1 MRPTATEPGLTK
13 TENNMVCKRIQP
25 LIAVKRERYISYKE
39 LMIMMMIIITT
50 IIHIMIIVNQNL
62 GGEKHTAHDNRCNH
76 EWTFAFN
83 YE

>member
-39 LMIMMMIIITT
+39 LMIMMMMIIIT
-50 IIHIMIIVNQNL
+50 IIHIMIIENQSRWR
-62 GGEKHTAHDNRCNH
+62 EAHSPR
-76 EWTFAFN
+76 
-83 YE
+83 